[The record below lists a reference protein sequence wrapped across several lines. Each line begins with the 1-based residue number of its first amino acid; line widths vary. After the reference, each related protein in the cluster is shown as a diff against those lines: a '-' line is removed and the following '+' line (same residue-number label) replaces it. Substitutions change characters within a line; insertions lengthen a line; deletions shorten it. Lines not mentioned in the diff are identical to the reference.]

1 VNLPAEKNIFAG
13 ALTSTKNLFMSRLL
27 LSFLL
32 MSLLLGGCS
41 KGKSQLAD
49 ALAKAV
55 KEKRISEKKV
65 ETIIEEYNTIKD
77 EDKVKANAYV
87 KMILSAIDMG
97 GDSTHIDAVRRL
109 AKKSAGKKELGK

>member
-1 VNLPAEKNIFAG
+1 
-13 ALTSTKNLFMSRLL
+13 MSRLL

-32 MSLLLGGCS
+32 ISLLLAGCS
-41 KGKSQLAD
+41 KGKSQLAN

-55 KEKRISEKKV
+55 KEKRISGQKM
-65 ETIIEEYNTIKD
+65 ETIMEEYNAIRV

-87 KMILSAIDMG
+87 KQILSAIDMG

-109 AKKSAGKKELGK
+109 AKKSAGKKEVGK